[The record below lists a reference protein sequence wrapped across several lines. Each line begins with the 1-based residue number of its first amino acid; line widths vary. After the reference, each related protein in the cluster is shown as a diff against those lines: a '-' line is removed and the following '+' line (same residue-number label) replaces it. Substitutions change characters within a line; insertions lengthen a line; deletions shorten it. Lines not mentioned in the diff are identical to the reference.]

1 MAQKDILAQE
11 DLEITAVTAGAAPVQ
26 LPGKVVSI
34 FPALAHR
41 NYQFYFAG
49 QAISLVGFWLQAVGI
64 GWLVFQLTH
73 SAFWVGAVAAVGGL
87 PFLFLATFAGVFI
100 DRINKQKLLIITQI
114 FEAIF
119 ATILGFLV
127 ISNQINLTL
136 VILLAFASGV
146 VGSFD
151 LPARFAFI
159 VEMIGKRDLA
169 SAVSLN
175 AGIFNAARFIGPT
188 IAGVIIASFGVGW
201 AFILNGAS
209 YLPGIWAVAVILPVL
224 NRKPEVNIH
233 PLQSLKDGWIFIL
246 NDQKILNLT
255 ILAAI
260 GTILIAPYQTLMPA
274 IAQKVFSSGAQ
285 GLGSLLSSAG
295 AGSLLGAIL
304 TSALSHKK
312 NKTSFIIW
320 GLAIS
325 SVSLILFSLNKNFL
339 MAHILLFFTGFG
351 TIMLASTLNTLVQLL
366 TPDQMRGRI
375 MAVYLTMFVGMMPIG
390 NALAGV
396 VAQKTSPL
404 FAVGLGATVVLIF
417 GIYFYIRGVFANLS

>member
-1 MAQKDILAQE
+1 MAQKEIQAVE

-26 LPGKVVSI
+26 LPGQVVSI

-73 SAFWVGAVAAVGGL
+73 SAFWVGATTAVSGL
-87 PFLFLATFAGVFI
+87 PFLFLATLAGVFI
-100 DRINKQKLLIITQI
+100 DKVNRQKLLIITQI

-119 ATILGFLV
+119 AIILGFLV
-127 ISNQINLTL
+127 ITDQINLTL
-136 VILLAFASGV
+136 VIILALLNGI

-151 LPARFAFI
+151 LPARFVFI
-159 VEMIGKRDLA
+159 VEMVGKRDLA

-175 AGIFNAARFIGPT
+175 AGLFNAARFIGPT
-188 IAGVIIASFGVGW
+188 IAAIIIATLGTGW
-201 AFILNGAS
+201 AFIFNGVS
-209 YLPGIWAVAVILPVL
+209 FLPGIWAVAVI
-224 NRKPEVNIH
+224 KPILAQKPQVNTH
-233 PLQSLKDGWIFIL
+233 PLQSLRDGLNFIL
-246 NDQKILNLT
+246 KSQKLFYLT
-255 ILAAI
+255 ILASITAI
-260 GTILIAPYQTLMPA
+260 VIWPYQTLMPL
-274 IAQKVFSSGAQ
+274 IAQDVFAKGAQ

-295 AGSLLGAIL
+295 LGSLVGAIF

-312 NKTSFIIW
+312 DKTLFIVW
-320 GLAIS
+320 GLIIS
-325 SVSLILFSLNKNFL
+325 GVSLVLFSLNRNFL
-339 MAHILLFFTGFG
+339 LAHVFLFFTGFG
-351 TIMLASTLNTLVQLL
+351 AIMLASTLNTMVQLL

-396 VAQKTSPL
+396 IAQKTSAL
-404 FAVGLGATVVLIF
+404 FAVGLGASLVLIF
-417 GIYFYIRGVFANLS
+417 GLFFYLKGVFSNLS